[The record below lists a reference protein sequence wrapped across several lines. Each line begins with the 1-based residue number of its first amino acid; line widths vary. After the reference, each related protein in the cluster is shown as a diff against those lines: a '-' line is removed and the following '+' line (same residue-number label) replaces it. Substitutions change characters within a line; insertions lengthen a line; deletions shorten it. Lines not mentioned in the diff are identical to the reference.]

1 MVRPLKDERG
11 VAMVTALMI
20 SVVVLIF
27 SVAVVSLSLH
37 NSGASARDRKRVDA
51 ISSAEA
57 GIDATMATIQAAVI
71 DKSQSKY
78 TLPCTV
84 TEPLPE
90 TPTAKYDVTVNYYTT
105 YPPSGDP
112 MACPPTT
119 VPAAATLTSKGTSV
133 TGAQSASRTME
144 AEARLAPVYGAFG
157 QAIFSNTGIN
167 LNNHLGVNGNKGND
181 GDLYTNGNL
190 SCSNNSNI
198 AGSAF
203 VQGTISLSS
212 SCTFAQDGYAKGSV
226 TMINSALIG
235 HDVISA
241 TAGLVMSNTT
251 HINHNVTVG
260 TTCTGCTTGSSG
272 RIGGTVTTG
281 HQSPVPPVRSMP
293 LIDFTPQDAQTWKD
307 AGFTNQPIYPSC
319 AAARTAILAGYTTKT
334 VARISPACSLAFN
347 GDTISL
353 KEDLVIMADG
363 PITFA
368 NHNQVQS
375 FSGTAYTFYMI
386 EPTNGITNPDCAAT
400 NRNISVSNQTNFVGV
415 YTFAYT
421 QCTLTWQNNND
432 GLGGQ
437 MIGGTVN
444 ITNLYDMSF
453 VPIYFPTGVITG
465 FREDLA
471 FKREIV
477 NP

>member
-1 MVRPLKDERG
+1 MREEFEMVRPLKDERG

-133 TGAQSASRTME
+133 TGALSASRTME

-167 LNNHLGVNGNKGND
+167 LNNHLGVSGHQGND
-181 GDLYTNGNL
+181 ADLYTNGNL

-235 HDVISA
+235 HDVHGVHDGFKRA
-241 TAGLVMSNTT
+241 NRWHGD
-251 HINHNVTVG
+251 H
-260 TTCTGCTTGSSG
+260 
-272 RIGGTVTTG
+272 R
-281 HQSPVPPVRSMP
+281 SPVTGPARSVHAAHRLHP
-293 LIDFTPQDAQTWKD
+293 
-307 AGFTNQPIYPSC
+307 AGRTDLEGRRLHQPAHLPEL
-319 AAARTAILAGYTTKT
+319 RGGPHRDPGRVHDEDRGPHQPGLLAG
-334 VARISPACSLAFN
+334 
-347 GDTISL
+347 
-353 KEDLVIMADG
+353 
-363 PITFA
+363 
-368 NHNQVQS
+368 VQ
-375 FSGTAYTFYMI
+375 
-386 EPTNGITNPDCAAT
+386 
-400 NRNISVSNQTNFVGV
+400 R
-415 YTFAYT
+415 
-421 QCTLTWQNNND
+421 
-432 GLGGQ
+432 
-437 MIGGTVN
+437 
-444 ITNLYDMSF
+444 
-453 VPIYFPTGVITG
+453 
-465 FREDLA
+465 
-471 FKREIV
+471 
-477 NP
+477 

>member
-1 MVRPLKDERG
+1 MLRRLNDERG
-11 VAMVTALMI
+11 LAMVTALMI

-51 ISSAEA
+51 ISTAEA
-57 GIDATMATIQAAVI
+57 GLDATMATIQSAVI
-71 DKSQSKY
+71 DTSQGQY

-84 TEPLPE
+84 TDTLPE
-90 TPTAKYDVTVNYYTT
+90 TPTAQYAVTVNYYAT
-105 YPPSGDP
+105 YPPSGNP

-144 AEARLAPVYGAFG
+144 AEARLTPVYGAFG

-167 LNNHLGVNGNKGND
+167 LSNHLGVNGHQGND
-181 GDLYTNGNL
+181 ADLYTNGNL

-212 SCTFAQDGYAKGSV
+212 SCTFAQDGYSKGSV
-226 TMINSALIG
+226 TMSNSALIG

-241 TAGLVMSNTT
+241 TAGVVMLNSS
-251 HINHNVTVG
+251 HINHNVTVK
-260 TTCTGCTTGSSG
+260 TTCTGCTTGSG
-272 RIGGTVTTG
+272 GTVGGTVTTG
-281 HQSPVPPVRSMP
+281 HQSPAPPVRTMP

-307 AGFTNQPIYPSC
+307 AGFTNQPIYTNC
-319 AAARTAILAGYTTKT
+319 VLAHTAILAGYTTKT
-334 VARISPACSLAFN
+334 VARISPACTLTFS
-347 GDTISL
+347 GDSVSL

-368 NHNQVQS
+368 NNNTVKSSSSTPH
-375 FSGTAYTFYMI
+375 TIYLI
-386 EPTNGITNPDCAAT
+386 EPTNGITNPNCAAT

-453 VPIYFPTGVITG
+453 VPIVIPTGVVTG
-465 FREDLA
+465 FKEDLA